1 MRGRPDG
8 THVYNPPLEV
18 KNQPVAK
25 AELLIRR
32 PVEEVFGAFVDP
44 DVITKFWFDASSGR
58 LESGKTVRW
67 HWDRCDAAVEV
78 RVKAVEQDQRIL
90 IEWGNGNPTT
100 VEWSF
105 TPRSEHT
112 TYVSVV
118 NSGFS
123 GSGDEIVHQA
133 LDSAGG
139 FALVL
144 AAAKAYLEHG
154 IALNIVADRF

>member
-1 MRGRPDG
+1 M
-8 THVYNPPLEV
+8 EV
-18 KNQPVAK
+18 KNRPVAK

-58 LESGKTVRW
+58 LESGKTVLWRW
-67 HWDRCDAAVEV
+67 DMCDASVEV
-78 RVKAVEQDQRIL
+78 RVKAIEHNERIL
-90 IEWGNGNPTT
+90 IEWGNGSPTT

-105 TPRSEHT
+105 TPRSAHT

-133 LDSAGG
+133 LDSTGG

>member
-1 MRGRPDG
+1 MTANTQGG
-8 THVYNPPLEV
+8 ALEV
-18 KNQPVAK
+18 KNRPVAR

-32 PVEEVFGAFVDP
+32 PVAEVFRAFIDP
-44 DVITKFWFDASSGR
+44 DVITKFWFDTSSGR

-67 HWDRCDAAVEV
+67 QWDRCDAAVEV
-78 RVKAVEQDQRIL
+78 RVKAVKPNERIL
-90 IEWGNGNPTT
+90 IEWGDEDATT

-105 TPRSEHT
+105 TRRSERT

-154 IALNIVADRF
+154 ISLNIVADRF

>member
-1 MRGRPDG
+1 MQGG
-8 THVYNPPLEV
+8 ALEV
-18 KNQPVAK
+18 KKQPVAR

-32 PVEEVFGAFVDP
+32 PVAEVFGAFVDP
-44 DVITKFWFDASSGR
+44 DIITKFWFDASSGR
-58 LESGKTVRW
+58 LQSGKTVRW
-67 HWDRCDAAVEV
+67 RWDRCDASVEV
-78 RVKAVEQDQRIL
+78 RVKAIEHNERIL
-90 IEWGNGNPTT
+90 VEWGNENPTT

-105 TPRSEHT
+105 ARRSEHT

-123 GSGDEIVHQA
+123 GSDDEIVDQA
-133 LDSAGG
+133 LDSTGG

-154 IALNIVADRF
+154 VSLNIVADRF

>member
-1 MRGRPDG
+1 MTGNTQG
-8 THVYNPPLEV
+8 GALEV
-18 KNQPVAK
+18 TIRPVAR

-32 PVEEVFGAFVDP
+32 PVAEVFAAFIDP
-44 DVITKFWFDASSGR
+44 EVITKFWFDASSGR

-67 HWDRCDAAVEV
+67 RWDKCDAWVAV
-78 RVKAVEQDQRIL
+78 RVKAIEQDERIL
-90 IEWGNGNPTT
+90 IEWGNENPTT

-105 TPRSEHT
+105 TRRSEHT

-123 GSGDEIVHQA
+123 GSADEIVHQA
-133 LDSAGG
+133 LDSTGG

>member
-1 MRGRPDG
+1 MF
-8 THVYNPPLEV
+8 E
-18 KNQPVAK
+18 
-25 AELLIRR
+25 
-32 PVEEVFGAFVDP
+32 AFVDP

-78 RVKAVEQDQRIL
+78 RVKAVEQNQRIL

>member
-1 MRGRPDG
+1 MCDAAKLGEQMTG
-8 THVYNPPLEV
+8 NTQGGALEV
-18 KNQPVAK
+18 ENQPVAK

-32 PVEEVFGAFVDP
+32 PVAEVFGAFVDP

-67 HWDRCDAAVEV
+67 HWDRCDAVVEV
-78 RVKAVEQDQRIL
+78 RVKAIEHNERIL
-90 IEWGNGNPTT
+90 IEWDTENPTT

-105 TPRSEHT
+105 TRRSDDT

-118 NSGFS
+118 NSGFG
-123 GSGDEIVHQA
+123 GSGDEIVDQA
-133 LDSAGG
+133 LDSTGG

-144 AAAKAYLEHG
+144 AAAKA
-154 IALNIVADRF
+154 